1 MQVGPGGHHGA
12 VPHHGTLT
20 WAAIL
25 GSIASATL
33 TIGCSGPAASTKR
46 SATAPSSST
55 AGPSGP
61 RCGPGLLILAGD
73 WNGAAGSTFGY
84 VTFSNAGRSACVL
97 TGGYPT
103 VKFLNDG
110 RLIATAA
117 RASDTGAHPAAFLLT
132 SGTAVGALIQLVDT
146 ANLPSPSCAPTGATQ
161 LMVTA
166 PSGAG
171 SVSVDGTFEVCT
183 GVSSASVGP
192 VQNLAGLTGF

>member
-1 MQVGPGGHHGA
+1 MHHHA
-12 VPHHGTLT
+12 SLT

-25 GSIASATL
+25 GGIASAVL
-33 TIGCSGPAASTKR
+33 TIGCTGPAASTTR
-46 SATAPSSST
+46 SATAPSST

-103 VKFLNDG
+103 VKFLDDG
-110 RLIATAA
+110 RLIATAT
-117 RASDTGAHPAAFLLT
+117 RASNTGAHPAAFLLT
-132 SGTAVGALIQLVDT
+132 PGSAVGALIQLVDT
-146 ANLPSPSCAPTGATQ
+146 ANLPAPSCAPTGATQ
-161 LMVTA
+161 LVATA